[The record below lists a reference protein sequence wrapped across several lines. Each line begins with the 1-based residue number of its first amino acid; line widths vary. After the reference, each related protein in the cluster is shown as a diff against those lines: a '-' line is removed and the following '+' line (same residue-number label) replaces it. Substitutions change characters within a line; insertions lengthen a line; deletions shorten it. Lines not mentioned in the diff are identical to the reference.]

1 MTLLKK
7 EIKNTLKNIQNS
19 AHLVGRVWVPGNPSG
34 PCVVLIEN
42 KEAIDITKIFPT
54 TTNLFES
61 DNPIEKI
68 NGKNNL
74 ISLGNIDDII
84 QNTPIEE
91 RDVKKPWLLSPCD
104 LQAIKAA
111 GVTFVSSMLER
122 VIEEKARGDWSAAQE
137 IRNKISSLI
146 GNNLSE
152 IKPGSRD
159 ALKVK
164 DLLIKQNLWSQ
175 YLEVGIGSDAEIFT
189 KSQPMSSVGNGFEI
203 GILEDSNWNNPEPEV
218 VLAVNSKN
226 KIIGATLGNDV
237 NLRDYE
243 GRSALLL
250 GKAKDNNASCA
261 LGPFI
266 RLFDNN
272 FNLDNIRNSEI
283 EVIINGL
290 DGFKH
295 EEIYSM
301 KEISRD
307 PEDLVNQCSSRSHN
321 YPDGLMLFLGT
332 MFTPVMD
339 REQPGKGFT
348 HKIGDIV
355 TVHTKEIGS
364 LSNRINYSHLCE
376 PWNFGSSAL
385 LKNLVSR
392 GVI

>member
-1 MTLLKK
+1 MASLKINLK
-7 EIKNTLKNIQNS
+7 DTIKDIDENAN
-19 AHLVGRVWVPGNPSG
+19 LVGRVWVPGNPSG
-34 PCVVLIEN
+34 PCVVLIKN

-54 TTNLFES
+54 TTNLFEY

-91 RDVKKPWLLSPCD
+91 RDAKKPWLLSPCD

-266 RLFDNN
+266 RLFENN
-272 FNLDNIRNSEI
+272 FNLENIKNFEI
-283 EVIINGL
+283 AVKINGL

-307 PEDLVNQCSSRSHN
+307 PEDLVNQCSSKNHN

-332 MFTPVMD
+332 MFTPFMD

-364 LSNRINYSHLCE
+364 LNNRINYSHLCE
-376 PWNFGSSAL
+376 PWNFGTSAL